1 LSVLSAKKVERATE
15 KGRYGDG
22 EVRGLYLQVSAN
34 GAKSWLLRYQL
45 DHVTR
50 WMGLGG
56 MEFSLKEAR
65 ERAKEARQKLA
76 DGIDP
81 IDARRDERA
90 KAKAAK
96 AKALTFAQAAQ
107 QYHEQHESEWT
118 SRKHA
123 AQFLSSLTT
132 YAFPIIGS
140 LDVAIVGTPEVL
152 KVLEQKVPDGVFWQ
166 VRTTTA
172 NRVRNRIELVL
183 DWAAVREH
191 RPQGVPNPA
200 RWKGH
205 LSEVLAE
212 PSKVARVNHHRAVPY
227 REMPTLMADLSTREG
242 VGVKALR
249 FAILT
254 GARTG
259 EVLGATWKEID
270 LENAMWTVP
279 AERMKGRR
287 EHRVP
292 LAQHVVELLK
302 GLFTGDGTPY
312 VFIGPRTGAQLSETA
327 LAEALRRA
335 GRSETVHGLRSSFS
349 DWAHESTS
357 FSNHEIELSLA
368 HTVGNAV
375 EKAYRRGDMLDRRRK
390 LMDAWAKFCTMT
402 EQRKGG
408 DVVPMRGRHA

>member
-1 LSVLSAKKVERATE
+1 VLSAKKVERIKN

-22 EVRGLYLQVSAN
+22 EVRGLYLQVSNN

-45 DHVTR
+45 DKVTR

-65 ERAKEARQKLA
+65 ERAKAARQKLA
-76 DGIDP
+76 DRIDP

-90 KAKAAK
+90 RAKAAK

-107 QYHEQHESEWT
+107 QYHEQHEAEW
-118 SRKHA
+118 SNKKHRD
-123 AQFLSSLTT
+123 QFLRSLMT
-132 YAFPIIGS
+132 YAYPIIGD
-140 LDVAIVGTPEVL
+140 LDVATVGMPEVL
-152 KVLEQKVPDGVFWQ
+152 KVLEQKVPEAIKGNPAGVFWQ

-183 DWAAVREH
+183 DWAVVRGH

-200 RWKGH
+200 RWQGN
-205 LSEVLAE
+205 LSEAL
-212 PSKVARVNHHRAVPY
+212 PKPGKVAPVVNHRAVPY
-227 REMPTLMADLSTREG
+227 KEMPELMAQLGTHEG
-242 VGVKALR
+242 VGVKGLQ

-254 GARTG
+254 AARRG
-259 EVLGATWKEID
+259 EVLGARWDEID
-270 LENAMWTVP
+270 FDAAMWTVP

-292 LAQHVVELLK
+292 LARHVIELLK
-302 GLFTGDGTPY
+302 GLYTEDGTPY
-312 VFIGPRTGAQLSETA
+312 VFVGPRTGAQLSETA

-375 EKAYRRGDMLDRRRK
+375 EKAYRRGDMLDRRG
-390 LMDAWAKFCTMT
+390 AS
-402 EQRKGG
+402 
-408 DVVPMRGRHA
+408 